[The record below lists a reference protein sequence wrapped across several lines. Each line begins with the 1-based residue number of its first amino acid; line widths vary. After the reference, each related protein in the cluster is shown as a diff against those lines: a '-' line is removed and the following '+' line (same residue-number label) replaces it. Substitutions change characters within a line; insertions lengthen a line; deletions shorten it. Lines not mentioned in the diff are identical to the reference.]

1 LNEDDLWTAAPTAKP
16 LGLHGTGR
24 LGRNGRFFSLKLLI
38 KMKNGGRLA
47 EKEISIPAASVL
59 LPELEIRLTTQKQ
72 NYHN

>member
-1 LNEDDLWTAAPTAKP
+1 
-16 LGLHGTGR
+16 
-24 LGRNGRFFSLKLLI
+24 
-38 KMKNGGRLA
+38 MKNGGRLA